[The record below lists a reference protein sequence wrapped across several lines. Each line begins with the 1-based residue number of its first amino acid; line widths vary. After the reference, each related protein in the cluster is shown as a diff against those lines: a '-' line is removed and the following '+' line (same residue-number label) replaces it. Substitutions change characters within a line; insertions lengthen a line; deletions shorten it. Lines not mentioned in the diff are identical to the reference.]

1 MAKMFPPDAPSNPD
15 LRGESEVYHLLS
27 QLDDDFY
34 IFQDRYWIFKN
45 KDGARTERETDF
57 LLVHPQKGLLIIEV
71 KGGTRFSYDGEHDKW
86 KSGDNISY
94 QNPYKKQLANSKN
107 LPLFLKGELPS
118 LKNRWIPCGY
128 AICFPH
134 IDILEGNLALFM
146 ERDVTLVRDDLKNL
160 GEKINEIYSH
170 YSNNSHQ
177 PLGKKIVEEIKTLI
191 TPKSEFRKSLSAKL
205 EDEEQTIIKLT
216 KEQQEILDGFYKVKT
231 PILIDGPAGTGKTQL
246 AISQAI
252 SDIQLYKLVLF
263 ITNSQDSKYDISK
276 EISLNVEINNDL
288 LKIFTLQELSLVQ
301 KVLENKENLEEV
313 RIIIDEAQQLD
324 GDF

>member
-15 LRGESEVYHLLS
+15 LRGESDVYQLLS

-34 IFQDRYWIFKN
+34 IFKDRHWIFKN

-71 KGGTRFSYDGEHDKW
+71 KGGTRFSYDGEHDQW

-107 LPLFLKGELPS
+107 LPLFLRGKLPS

-146 ERDVTLVRDDLKNL
+146 ERDVTLFRDDLKNL

-191 TPKSEFRKSLSAKL
+191 TPKSEFRKSLSAEL
-205 EDEEQTIIKLT
+205 EDEGQTIIKLT

-252 SDIQLYKLVLF
+252 SDIQSDRLVLF

-276 EISLNVEINNDL
+276 EISLNKV
-288 LKIFTLQELSLVQ
+288 KKPVRQFQEVSTDYY
-301 KVLENKENLEEV
+301 
-313 RIIIDEAQQLD
+313 ITDEYLIRVCGKKFFLGA
-324 GDF
+324 GCRV